1 MVLLI
6 FADFLIVII
15 DQSIKRLAVAC
26 SPYPLSLL
34 PATGFYGIGNWRDLT
49 GPGDVLIENS
59 SPGAFGSHPWINRS
73 KKITGFIFTF
83 ILSTGNISAD
93 VPNIILQRICSF

>member
-15 DQSIKRLAVAC
+15 DQSIKRLAVAY
-26 SPYPLSLL
+26 SPYLLSLL

-49 GPGDVLIENS
+49 NPGNILIENS
-59 SPGAFGSHPWINRS
+59 GPVTFGSHPWINRS

-83 ILSTGNISAD
+83 IPSPGNISAD
-93 VPNIILQRICSF
+93 VPTPLKIR

>member
-1 MVLLI
+1 MLLI

-15 DQSIKRLAVAC
+15 DQSIERLAVAY

-34 PATGFYGIGNWRDLT
+34 PATGFYGIGNWQDLT
-49 GPGDVLIENS
+49 GPRDVLNENT
-59 SPGAFGSHPWINRS
+59 SPVAFGSHPWINKS

-83 ILSTGNISAD
+83 IPSTGNIIAD
-93 VPNIILQRICSF
+93 VSTPLK